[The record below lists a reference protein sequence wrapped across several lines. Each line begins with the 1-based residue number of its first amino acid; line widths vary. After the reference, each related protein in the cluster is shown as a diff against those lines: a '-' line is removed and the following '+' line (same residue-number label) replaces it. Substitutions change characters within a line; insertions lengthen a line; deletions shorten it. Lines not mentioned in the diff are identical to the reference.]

1 VRCAVSSRRRLLLT
15 AAASAAFASCSRAR
29 RQSGSLCYLLPAE
42 PDTLDPA
49 KSAGG
54 SEVTIMSALFEPLL
68 QPDPETMA
76 PVAGLA
82 THYKVERGG
91 TRYTFY
97 LRGHPAPEGIVLA
110 DAEPARFSRGRAA
123 SRDVPARWSDGKPIT
138 AHDVVCSFRRYL
150 APLTAN
156 PLAYTLYSVAGAEAV
171 STGKIPHDKLGVR
184 ALDTFAFQV
193 DLRAPE
199 PTFLKMCYTF
209 GPPLP
214 CHAIDS
220 ARAQGR
226 EASWTEPGHMVTSGP
241 FLLKESRVHERVVVS
256 KNPNYFDAPLVR
268 IEEIHFFADDGA
280 TALKLFQAGM
290 VDSMDGRVLP
300 LQFVPRMR
308 KFAELHM
315 GPACACHN
323 WRISTKRP
331 PLDNVFLRYALNMAT
346 DKDATARFLGAGQRP
361 AKSRVPPLE
370 GYRSPQSL
378 PVEINGRT
386 CDVLAYNPR
395 AARELWAGATS
406 AEARH
411 PLPIHYWTRV
421 DNQLLAEILQSQ
433 WRENLG
439 LETKLMP
446 QEPRG
451 YGQTIMV
458 DGNFTGVAVD
468 SYIAGY
474 PDPYDLLSLYTA
486 TYANWSD
493 SEYDRMLAAATSTAD
508 SALRMK
514 KLAACEE
521 RLLRAM
527 PLIPLY
533 FDTWVYLERPEVHG
547 LKFSL
552 VGVPGFKYAWIDT
565 NWRAS

>member
-1 VRCAVSSRRRLLLT
+1 VTCAVYSRRRLLLT
-15 AAASAAFASCSRAR
+15 AAAAATSAACGRAR
-29 RQSGSLCYLLPAE
+29 RKSGSLTYLLPTE
-42 PDTLDPA
+42 PDTLDPS
-49 KSAGG
+49 KSPGG
-54 SEVTIMSALFEPLL
+54 SEVVIMSALFEPLL

-82 THYKVERGG
+82 THYKVEREG

-97 LRGHPAPEGIVLA
+97 LRGHPAPEGIGLT
-110 DAEPARFSRGRAA
+110 DAEPAKFSHGRAA
-123 SRDVPARWSDGKPIT
+123 ARDIPARWSDGMPIT
-138 AHDVVCSFRRYL
+138 AHDVVCSFRRYA
-150 APLTAN
+150 APATASPN
-156 PLAYTLYSVAGAEAV
+156 AYTLYCVAGAEAV
-171 STGKIPHDKLGVR
+171 STGRISPGELGVR

-199 PTFLKMCYTF
+199 PAFLKLCYTF
-209 GPPLP
+209 LTLPLP
-214 CHAIDS
+214 CHAIEA
-220 ARAQGR
+220 ARAQER

-241 FLLKESRVHERVVVS
+241 FLLKESRPRERIVVS

-268 IEEIHFFADDGA
+268 VEEIQFFVDDGV

-308 KFAELHM
+308 KLADFHA

-323 WRISTKRP
+323 WRISTKRV
-331 PLDNVFLRYALNMAT
+331 PLNNVFLRYALNMAT
-346 DKDATARFLGAGQRP
+346 DKDATAGFLGAGQRP

-370 GYRSPQSL
+370 SYRSPQNL
-378 PVEINGRT
+378 QVEINGRT
-386 CDVLAYNPR
+386 CDVLAYDPR

-411 PLPIHYWTRV
+411 PLPIHYWARA
-421 DNQLLAEILQSQ
+421 DSHLLAEILQSQ

-439 LETKLMP
+439 LETRLMP
-446 QEPRG
+446 QESAAYVR
-451 YGQTIMV
+451 TILT
-458 DGNFTGVAVD
+458 DGDYTGVAEEP
-468 SYIAGY
+468 YNANY

-486 TYANWSD
+486 AYANWSD
-493 SEYDRMLAAATSTAD
+493 PEFDRMLASATSIANST
-508 SALRMK
+508 LRME

-521 RLLRAM
+521 KLLRAM

-547 LKFSL
+547 LKL
-552 VGVPGFKYAWIDT
+552 NLLGLPGFKYAWIDK
-565 NWRAS
+565 R